1 MEENKFWD
9 SGGVGGRGRGMDGL
23 GILFQVAPEV
33 PALKNV
39 DTTRKNKQQK
49 VRSEMYKKLLLNLI
63 TLCAIFTHT
72 L

>member
-9 SGGVGGRGRGMDGL
+9 SGGVGGGAGGMDWA
-23 GILFQVAPEV
+23 QVASEV
-33 PALKNV
+33 PAFKNV
-39 DTTRKNKQQK
+39 AATRKNKQQK